1 MFCAIKKFYKAQ
13 RTSLCQLRNS
23 NNKVFPKTE
32 LRLCISSRLHPS
44 KRSLSKNNINYAG
57 ANMFSTMDQLHSSC
71 FFSINPK
78 IIVAPAIVYCSSIVK
93 DKSAGIVSP
102 DLSAPF
108 F

>member
-1 MFCAIKKFYKAQ
+1 
-13 RTSLCQLRNS
+13 
-23 NNKVFPKTE
+23 
-32 LRLCISSRLHPS
+32 
-44 KRSLSKNNINYAG
+44 
-57 ANMFSTMDQLHSSC
+57 MFSTMDLLHSSC